1 MENNDGLNCILLI
14 DDDEATNFIHT
25 IIINKI
31 LENVQIPVALNGI
44 IALEYLTKT
53 GKYEGR
59 DDLLMPCIILLDINM
74 PGMNGWEFLEEYKKL
89 PEGQKAKMMVAMLTT
104 SLNPDD
110 RKRAKLYKDDVIEFL
125 NKPLT
130 IENLNEIIDSYFEVY
145 AGRDSM
151 LQSGVRRL

>member
-31 LENVQIPVALNGI
+31 LINVQVPVAINGI
-44 IALEYLTKT
+44 VALEYLTKT
-53 GKYEGR
+53 GRYEGR
-59 DDLLMPCIILLDINM
+59 DDLPMPSIILLDINM

-89 PEGQKAKMMVAMLTT
+89 PGDQRAKMMVAMLTT

-110 RKRAKLYKDDVIEFL
+110 RKRAKMYKGEVIEFL

-130 IENLNEIIDSYFEVY
+130 IENLREIVDSYFEVY
-145 AGRDSM
+145 SGRDSM
-151 LQSGVRRL
+151 LRSN

>member
-25 IIINKI
+25 IIINKLLI
-31 LENVQIPVALNGI
+31 NVQVPVAINGI
-44 IALEYLTKT
+44 VGLEYLTET
-53 GKYEGR
+53 GKYSGR
-59 DDLLMPCIILLDINM
+59 DDLPMPSIILLDINM

-89 PEGQKAKMMVAMLTT
+89 PEEQKAKMMVAMLTT

-110 RKRAKLYKDDVIEFL
+110 RKRAKLYKGEVIEFL

-130 IENLNEIIDSYFEVY
+130 VENLREIVDSYFEVY
-145 AGRDSM
+145 SGRDSM
-151 LQSGVRRL
+151 LKSN